1 MEKLVGR
8 VNRWSEWSGLGARR
22 CWSILKGSPRTLLDF
37 VKLSA
42 PFKGFPY
49 NLSVPKYLFA
59 SQKIFLKPIAPR
71 TFISSLTEPLKRQT
85 KEKLSEIYF
94 LFVLKTIWVSCSF
107 SFHFSVQITSAAI
120 KYFVIIR
127 VEWQM

>member
-94 LFVLKTIWVSCSF
+94 CLFSKPYGFLVVFLFIFLSKLPAQQLSIL
-107 SFHFSVQITSAAI
+107 
-120 KYFVIIR
+120 
-127 VEWQM
+127 